1 MVNTYIWLV
10 FIFFSR
16 YYTVYIYIYIY
27 IYIYVCVCVCVI
39 LTTVVLYNN
48 LYVFIRIRSLKAER
62 KTSK

>member
-1 MVNTYIWLV
+1 MVGIH
-10 FIFFSR
+10 IFFQILYS
-16 YYTVYIYIYIY
+16 IYIYIY
-27 IYIYVCVCVCVI
+27 IYIYMCVCVCVI